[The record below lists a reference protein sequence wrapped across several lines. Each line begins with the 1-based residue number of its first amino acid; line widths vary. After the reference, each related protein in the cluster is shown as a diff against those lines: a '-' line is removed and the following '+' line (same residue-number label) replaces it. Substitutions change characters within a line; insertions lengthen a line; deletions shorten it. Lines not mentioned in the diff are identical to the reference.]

1 MDRLVF
7 LDTET
12 TGGARE
18 DRIIEI
24 GMVEVIGGRITGSRF
39 HALVSTHR
47 PVHWAA
53 KRVHGISDRD
63 LAGKPRFADI
73 APDVLSFLDGAVP
86 LAHNAPFDGGMLR
99 KEWDDINLPAPRRP
113 VLRCTM
119 PIASAIGG
127 PVSLDGLIE
136 RYLPGRGP
144 RGKHSAVEDADLLA
158 QVFLRIREEH
168 PAAVERALAGGSQRA
183 PLTLKPAR
191 PPAAQ
196 SPVARPKPALIAP
209 TTDPAVAALIREAN
223 AERSV
228 EKAIAIR
235 TGRDGFSRMGR
246 VELSSLL
253 GISALLAESVPEERR
268 LPALR
273 MMARGLDPELAV
285 ERERH
290 FAEIYGGPSGPA
302 Y

>member
-12 TGGARE
+12 TGGSRE

-63 LAGKPRFADI
+63 LIGKPRFAEI
-73 APDVLSFLDGAVP
+73 APDVLSFLDGALP
-86 LAHNAPFDGGMLR
+86 MAHNAPFDGGMLS
-99 KEWDDINLPAPRRP
+99 KEWDDLDLPASRRP

-127 PVSLDGLIE
+127 PVSLDGLIG
-136 RYLPGRGP
+136 RYLPAQAP
-144 RGKHSAVEDADLLA
+144 RGKHSAVEDAELLA
-158 QVFLRIREEH
+158 RVFLRMREEH
-168 PAAVERALAGGSQRA
+168 PSAVEGALARRLPGMTRGPVAARRL
-183 PLTLKPAR
+183 PPAR
-191 PPAAQ
+191 VSGKPVLDAPAVDA
-196 SPVARPKPALIAP
+196 
-209 TTDPAVAALIREAN
+209 AVAARIAEAN
-223 AERSV
+223 AARSV
-228 EKAIAIR
+228 EKAIDIR

-246 VELSSLL
+246 EDLCALL
-253 GISALLAESVPEERR
+253 GPDARFADDVPEDRR

-273 MMARGLDPELAV
+273 MMARGLLPELAV
-285 ERERH
+285 AREEH
-290 FAEIYGGPSGPA
+290 FAEIYGRPTGLT